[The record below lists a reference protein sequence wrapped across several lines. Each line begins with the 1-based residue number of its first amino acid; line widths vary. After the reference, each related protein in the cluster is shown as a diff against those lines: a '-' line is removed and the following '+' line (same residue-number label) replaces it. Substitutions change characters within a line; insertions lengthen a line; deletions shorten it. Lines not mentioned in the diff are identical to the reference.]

1 MDNRKKAR
9 QYIEEALMSLLRNK
23 GLDEITVSDVVKK
36 AGVCRSS
43 FYRNYLNLDAVIDS
57 YLDKISDEFRT
68 ASCQSTDVRSL
79 LVNSFRLIR
88 SKKETFMILHER
100 KMTEKIFHLVY
111 DVALNEIQ
119 RLTVLNNR
127 YQPYFFAGA
136 SASVLIAWLDN
147 SFEETEDE
155 MAELFIGSLKG
166 YMPL

>member
-1 MDNRKKAR
+1 
-9 QYIEEALMSLLRNK
+9 
-23 GLDEITVSDVVKK
+23 
-36 AGVCRSS
+36 
-43 FYRNYLNLDAVIDS
+43 
-57 YLDKISDEFRT
+57 
-68 ASCQSTDVRSL
+68 
-79 LVNSFRLIR
+79 
-88 SKKETFMILHER
+88 
-100 KMTEKIFHLVY
+100 MTEKIFHLVY